1 MNKIKRTHTQR
12 NKLTQWSGGAVAE
25 VLGSQL
31 TSEFGSFS
39 GNASRSGGGELTT
52 VDKKVRM
59 DKLMRPSELV
69 GAPVAAK
76 AELADKGRYEK

>member
-1 MNKIKRTHTQR
+1 MVRR
-12 NKLTQWSGGAVAE
+12 CGRFE
-25 VLGSQL
+25 VLGWQL
-31 TSEFGSFS
+31 TSEFGSF
-39 GNASRSGGGELTT
+39 GGGELTT